1 MSHNKEKVMIAMKKA
16 KTSLDKVVKMIED
29 DKYCI
34 DVIQQSLAVIG
45 LLKAANISIL
55 EGHVNNCIKNACM
68 NKNKKEIENKMSEL
82 VKVLKLAQTK

>member
-1 MSHNKEKVMIAMKKA
+1 MTHNKEKVSIAMKKA
-16 KTSLDKVVKMIED
+16 KTSLDKVIKMIDE

-55 EGHVNNCIKNACM
+55 EGHVNNCIKNACAK
-68 NKNKKEIENKMSEL
+68 KNKKEIEEKMSEL